1 MKLKM
6 EEKYESYFVAVGCGC
21 GCVNVIQ
28 FFPGCF
34 SCRND
39 GDDDELYVSK
49 QQAFC
54 EHVSTLEFCRL
65 CFSTVFVSLTD
76 FRLLIF

>member
-1 MKLKM
+1 MKCILWLC
-6 EEKYESYFVAVGCGC
+6 ECDSAFS
-21 GCVNVIQ
+21 
-28 FFPGCF
+28 GCF
-34 SCRND
+34 SCRNW

-65 CFSTVFVSLTD
+65 RFSIVLFLEQISD
-76 FRLLIF
+76 YSFFM